1 MKVLVTGGC
10 GFIGSAVVNRL
21 VAEGDVVDVVDDLSS
36 GDPANLD
43 CEFSAVPPTLLPRY
57 PKSAVINKPLLITG
71 DFSDREIL
79 TKVQD
84 SAYDVVYH
92 LAANPRVSYSVKKPV
107 ESNET
112 NLHKSVALFK
122 VASDAHTRV
131 VFSSSS
137 AVYGMPARLPTMEDD
152 KKTPESP
159 YGLQKLLCE
168 QYLDL
173 FTRMHKLDA
182 ISLRYFNVY
191 GPKALGNSPYSTA
204 IAAWCNALYDKK
216 PLRSD
221 GDGEQSRDMVYID
234 DVVEA
239 NFLAGRSTTRFDSAK
254 VNVATGKRHTNNEIL
269 SLITKRVGHLNVS
282 HAPRREGDVKDTQGY
297 TVLAEEVLHFKTQIS
312 LSTGLDETLKWW
324 GLIDA

>member
-1 MKVLVTGGC
+1 MRALVTGGC

-21 VAEGDVVDVVDDLSS
+21 VAEGDEIDIVDDLSS
-36 GDPANLD
+36 GDPSNLSW
-43 CEFSAVPPTLLPRY
+43 EFNAVPPSLLVQY
-57 PKSAVINKPLLITG
+57 PKVATHNKPLLITG
-71 DFSDREIL
+71 DFADREL
-79 TKVQD
+79 LMRVQ
-84 SAYDVVYH
+84 SGAYDVVYH
-92 LAANPRVSYSVKKPV
+92 LAANPRVGYSVENPV

-122 VASDAHTRV
+122 VAADAGTRV

-137 AVYGMPARLPTMEDD
+137 AVYGHPAKLPTLEGDD
-152 KKTPESP
+152 KVPESP

-173 FTRMHKLDA
+173 FTRMHDLDA

-191 GPKALGNSPYSTA
+191 GPRALGTSPYSTA

-221 GDGEQSRDMVYID
+221 GDGEQSRDLVYID
-234 DVVEA
+234 DVAEA
-239 NFLAGRSTTRFDSAK
+239 NYLAGRSPVRFESAK
-254 VNVATGKRHTNNEIL
+254 VNIATGERYTNNKIL
-269 SLITKRVGHLNVS
+269 MMLSEKVGDLNIQS
-282 HAPRREGDVKDTQGY
+282 APARDGDVRDTLGY
-297 TVLAEEVLHFKTQIS
+297 IVLAENLLHFSAKIS
-312 LSTGLDETLKWW
+312 LEEGLDKTLKWW